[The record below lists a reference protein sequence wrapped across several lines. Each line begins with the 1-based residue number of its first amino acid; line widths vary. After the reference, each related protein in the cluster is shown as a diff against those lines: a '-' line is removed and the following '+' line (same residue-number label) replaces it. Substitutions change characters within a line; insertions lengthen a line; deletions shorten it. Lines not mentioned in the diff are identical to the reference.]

1 MKNDHTLI
9 IGGGIVGAS
18 LALKLAQAKRPV
30 TLVDARPK
38 RDDAHWQDKLSQRDA
53 RVYALSLASI
63 GLLTDIGVWQKIAI
77 SERKADYSQM
87 QVWQLNGIG
96 ELKFGD
102 DCADNKSTD
111 NKSTGNKGTDNNAT
125 GNNEKGN
132 EGSDTPKLLGS
143 MVEPTVIEYALWQ
156 RLFEDDVSDYLTVIA
171 GHKVMQMDWL
181 GSEQGYRITL
191 DNETAIEANLLVGSD
206 GRGSF
211 VRRQAG
217 IELDT
222 LDYKQT
228 AICCAIQTAKPHQ
241 ATARQAMLPTGTL
254 ALLPLADI
262 TDEDKVNP
270 QHWQSVVWTLPRNQ
284 ALELEI
290 QEPRIIA
297 DKLAAASTYELG
309 AINQIESIA
318 SFPLMAQQAR
328 NYVADNLV
336 LIGDAAHGVHPL
348 AGQGLNLGMLDV
360 QALSDQLERDFA
372 RSGGKLWGANQ
383 TLRTYERMRRPHNS
397 LMMHSF
403 SALNWLF
410 AGEFAQ
416 LRPIQQLRNE
426 GMSRVSKIK
435 PLMRL
440 FAKQASGV

>member
-1 MKNDHTLI
+1 MKTPHTLI
-9 IGGGIVGAS
+9 IGGGIVGAT
-18 LALKLAQAKRPV
+18 LALKLAQAKSPV
-30 TLVDARPK
+30 TLVDAAPS
-38 RDDAHWQDKLSQRDA
+38 RDEATWNKALSQRDA

-63 GLLTDIGVWQKIAI
+63 GLLKDVGAWQKITA
-77 SERKADYSQM
+77 SKRKADYSQM

-96 ELKFGD
+96 ELLFGEPND
-102 DCADNKSTD
+102 
-111 NKSTGNKGTDNNAT
+111 DNNHA
-125 GNNEKGN
+125 
-132 EGSDTPKLLGS
+132 PMLGS
-143 MVEPTVIEYALWQ
+143 MVEPLVIEHALSQ
-156 RLFEDDVSDYLTVIA
+156 RLCGSDVSDYLTVIA
-171 GHKVMQMDWL
+171 GHKVVAMDWL
-181 GSEQGYRITL
+181 GAQQGYSVSL
-191 DNETAIEANLLVGSD
+191 DNDQVIKTALVVGAD

-211 VRRQAG
+211 VRKQASIG
-217 IELDT
+217 LDT

-228 AICCAIQTAKPHQ
+228 AICCAIQTTKPHQ

-262 TDEDKVNP
+262 TDEDKANP

-284 ALELEI
+284 ALALLDES
-290 QEPRIIA
+290 PRFIA

-309 AINQIESIA
+309 DINQIESIA
-318 SFPLMAQQAR
+318 SFPLAAQQAKS
-328 NYVADNLV
+328 YVADNLV

-360 QALSDQLERDFA
+360 QALYEQLEHDFA
-372 RSGGKLWGANQ
+372 RSGSTMWGASQ
-383 TLRTYERMRRPHNS
+383 TLRTYERARRPHNS

-410 AGEFAQ
+410 AGELAQ
-416 LRPIQQLRNE
+416 TRPIQQIRNE
-426 GMSRVSKIK
+426 GMSAVSKIK

>member
-1 MKNDHTLI
+1 MKNNHTLI

-18 LALKLAQAKRPV
+18 LALKLAQAKQPV
-30 TLVDARPK
+30 TLIDAGLK
-38 RDDAHWQDKLSQRDA
+38 RDDTDWQEKLSHRDA

-63 GLLTDIGVWQKIAI
+63 ELLKDIGAWQKIAA
-77 SERKADYSQM
+77 SSRKADYSQM

-96 ELKFGD
+96 ELLFGD
-102 DCADNKSTD
+102 SRDH
-111 NKSTGNKGTDNNAT
+111 NNS
-125 GNNEKGN
+125 GDSVGKNN
-132 EGSDTPKLLGS
+132 TVPKLLGS
-143 MVEPTVIEYALWQ
+143 MVEPAVIEYALWQ
-156 RLFEDDVSDYLTVIA
+156 RLLEDDVSDYLTVIA
-171 GHKVMQMDWL
+171 GQRVVEMDWR
-181 GSEQGYRITL
+181 GGQQGYRVTL
-191 DNETAIEANLLVGSD
+191 DDGTAIDARLLVGAD

-211 VRRQAG
+211 VRRQVG
-217 IELDT
+217 IELDV

-254 ALLPLADI
+254 ALLPMADI
-262 TDEDKVNP
+262 TADDKANP

-284 ALELEI
+284 ALELET
-290 QEPRIIA
+290 QEPRVIA

-309 AINQIESIA
+309 AISQIESIA
-318 SFPLMAQQAR
+318 SFPLAAQQAQS
-328 NYVADNLV
+328 YVADNLV

-360 QALSDQLERDFA
+360 QALSDQLEHDFA
-372 RSGGKLWGANQ
+372 RSGGTLWGATQ
-383 TLRTYERMRRPHNS
+383 TLRTYERLRRPHNS

>member
-1 MKNDHTLI
+1 MKNNHTLI
-9 IGGGIVGAS
+9 IGGGIVGAT
-18 LALKLAQAKRPV
+18 LALKLAQANRPV
-30 TLVDARPK
+30 TLIDASPK
-38 RDDAHWQDKLSQRDA
+38 CNEADWAVRLAQRDA

-63 GLLTDIGVWQKIAI
+63 GLLKEVGAWQKIVE
-77 SERKADYSQM
+77 SGRKADYSQM

-102 DCADNKSTD
+102 EGLSNESLDAKSF
-111 NKSTGNKGTDNNAT
+111 GNKGFNDNFNQA
-125 GNNEKGN
+125 
-132 EGSDTPKLLGS
+132 SSSPKLLGS
-143 MVEPTVIEYALWQ
+143 MVEPFVIEYALWQ
-156 RLFEDDVSDYLTVIA
+156 RMQEEDVSGYLTVIA
-171 GHKVMQMDWL
+171 GQKVVEMDWL
-181 GSEQGYRITL
+181 GAQQGYRVTL
-191 DNETAIEANLLVGSD
+191 EDGAAIEAALLVGAD

-211 VRRQAG
+211 VRKQAG

-222 LDYKQT
+222 LDYNQT

-262 TDEDKVNP
+262 TVEDKANP

-284 ALELEI
+284 ALALIE
-290 QEPRIIA
+290 EPPRVIA

-309 AINQIESIA
+309 AISQIESIA
-318 SFPLMAQQAR
+318 SFPLAAQQAKS
-328 NYVADNLV
+328 YIADNLV

-360 QALSDQLERDFA
+360 LALSAQLENDFA
-372 RSGGKLWGANQ
+372 RSSGTLWGVSQ
-383 TLRTYERMRRPHNS
+383 TLRTYERTRRPHNS

-410 AGEFAQ
+410 AGELAQ
-416 LRPIQQLRNE
+416 SRPVQQIRNE
-426 GMSRVSKIK
+426 GMYRVSKIK